1 MTGGMALPSAREGR
15 HKGLLRNGPTAEQSR
30 KDRARLKPTVNM
42 TSLSSK
48 LKTNTVTTA

>member
-15 HKGLLRNGPTAEQSR
+15 HIDLLRNSPSEKQSR
-30 KDRARLKPTVNM
+30 TDRARPKPTVNM

-48 LKTNTVTTA
+48 L